1 MRITM
6 VKKRL
11 ANGNPCDKCAQ
22 TEEMLRRRGL
32 WDQID
37 NVVWVV
43 EGDDESE
50 GAKLGKI
57 HGVTVAP
64 FFILD
69 HADDS
74 VSVYTSPLRLIR
86 DHLSAPK
93 PAPVSQML
101 SSSMNAEEVS
111 EVNRRFSHADPADL
125 VRFALERFDGRCE
138 IALTGAEDV
147 ILLDMAAKTGL
158 PYHAFFVDSG
168 RLHSETYAL
177 LDDLRRHY
185 GIEISCLLP
194 DEGRLVSML
203 DEKGQN
209 SFLQDGHGECC
220 GIRRAEPLSRALRD
234 CDAWIGLHRMGR
246 EFATPPAPEVA
257 ALDTLHRGRRGAL
270 IRFSPLANWDSN
282 KIWSYVRKHE
292 VPHNALYAAGYRQIG
307 CQPCTRPIRPDQPDR
322 EGLWWWEDKLDSEE
336 SQRQTGDGI

>member
-37 NVVWVV
+37 HVVWVI
-43 EGDDESE
+43 EGDDQSE
-50 GAKLGKI
+50 GAKLGKT
-57 HGVTVAP
+57 HGVEVAP

-69 HADDS
+69 HDDKS

-86 DHLSAPK
+86 DHLSATQ
-93 PAPVSQML
+93 PAPVSQIV
-101 SSSMNAEEVS
+101 SSSMNVEEIS
-111 EVNRRFSHADPADL
+111 DVNRRFSRADPADL

-158 PYHAFFVDSG
+158 PYRAFFVDSG
-168 RLHSETYAL
+168 RMHSETHAL

-185 GIEISCLLP
+185 GIEIACVLP
-194 DEGRLVSML
+194 DEDRLVSML
-203 DEKGQN
+203 NEKGQN
-209 SFLQDGHGECC
+209 SFLQDGHAECC
-220 GIRRAEPLSRALRD
+220 KIRREEPLARALQD

-246 EFATPPAPEVA
+246 ELAASLAPEVA
-257 ALDTLHRGRRGAL
+257 ALDTRHRGKRGAL

-322 EGLWWWEDKLDSEE
+322 EGLWWWEDKLDMGNG
-336 SQRQTGDGI
+336 QRQTGDGI